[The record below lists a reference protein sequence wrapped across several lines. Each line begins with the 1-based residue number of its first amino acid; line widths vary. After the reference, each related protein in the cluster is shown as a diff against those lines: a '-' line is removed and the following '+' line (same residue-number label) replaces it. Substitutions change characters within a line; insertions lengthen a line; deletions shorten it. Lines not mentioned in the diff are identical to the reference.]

1 MPNQDNPIVETAAG
15 RADCPLCS
23 GTSDMRL
30 AASVSRP
37 DNRLCPA
44 CGLVFQPRQHSS
56 QKDLASLYAGD
67 GYWNAQTVKLSRFTR
82 ISVLDDVRRG
92 RARLVWIERL
102 LGRRITPEDRILDIG
117 CGYGGLLWQ
126 IQKKRKA
133 RVRGIEPSPVCTQA
147 ARTLLGLDVEQG
159 MFEET
164 ACGQEAGYSLITS
177 LHTLEHVA
185 DPVAFLRRAG
195 ELLAPDG
202 LLYIEVP
209 NLLNPSAGFP
219 LTRFF
224 EEAHLSNFSA
234 LTLRA
239 AADLAGLETV
249 AQDTRG
255 FLRFVLK
262 RAGQALTPVYDAAHA
277 EEVLLFLT
285 SYHHGEQRTTRKLR
299 TFTTRAGYAF
309 RLACYP
315 LLHPIQTMRILCR
328 RT

>member
-1 MPNQDNPIVETAAG
+1 MSNLNLEITSVSD
-15 RADCPLCS
+15 RAVCPLC
-23 GTSDMRL
+23 TAPTDRTL
-30 AASVSRP
+30 AGNISRP
-37 DNRLCPA
+37 DNRICPS
-44 CGLVFQPRQHSS
+44 CGLVFQPRRDSS
-56 QKDLASLYAGD
+56 IEDLASCYAGD
-67 GYWNAQTVKLSRFTR
+67 GYWNAETVKLSRFTR

-92 RARLVWIERL
+92 RARLHGIEQIS
-102 LGRRITPEDRILDIG
+102 GRRISAHDTVLDIG

-126 IQKKRKA
+126 IKKKRDA
-133 RVRGIEPSPVCTQA
+133 RVSGLEPSPVCTQA
-147 ARTLLGLDVEQG
+147 ARSLLGLDVRQG
-159 MFEET
+159 MFEESE
-164 ACGQEAGYSLITS
+164 CRQDGGYTLITS

-195 ELLAPDG
+195 ELLSPDG

-209 NLLNPSAGFP
+209 NLLHPSAGFP
-219 LTRFF
+219 LLRFF
-224 EEAHLSNFSA
+224 EEAHLTNFSA
-234 LTLRA
+234 TTLEA